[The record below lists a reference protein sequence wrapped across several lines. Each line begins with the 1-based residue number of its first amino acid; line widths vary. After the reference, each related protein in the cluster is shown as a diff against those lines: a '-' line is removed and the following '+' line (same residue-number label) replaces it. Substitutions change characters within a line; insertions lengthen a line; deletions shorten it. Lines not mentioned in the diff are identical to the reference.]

1 MASDAVGGLHA
12 TAEISAPDTM
22 LELRYICYVLLLSR
36 LTLCLT
42 DNPGIRVQVTQNG
55 VKYGVDLAMSNLLSN
70 ISSLTL
76 TDIKE
81 STTIWEDTVD
91 YEITQIRIVRFQY
104 SDCSATVVPGTGIQI
119 KIQGGNATI
128 NTDWTLN
135 SWLINDSGTSVLTL
149 TGISASV
156 LLAISRNEMG
166 NPSLSQLSC
175 QAAVTGVDISL
186 LGGVSYVNDA
196 LKDPM
201 EKLVR
206 SKINSQL
213 CAALGMQT
221 QRWDDSLSQIKLNFT
236 LNPFVGLDIALVSKP
251 VFAERSAAIELKGMF
266 YSLVNQ
272 TEAAAPPATMALTGH
287 TDSMFSTAI
296 SESSFNSASRA
307 YYAGGAFN
315 FLLSEILGSLAINT
329 SHLAALLPE
338 ISQRFPEPAP
348 VQVLISASRA
358 PVFYLTPNNLTVEI
372 SGQID
377 IYVSHPDGKNESLLT
392 AQALASIST
401 NLFISDSSCV
411 YGLNLTGSIALNRI
425 QLQLENSPSAA
436 RTPEDISR
444 EKEIQQISQ
453 MTLIPLVNERLKDG
467 ICITSIFVKNPS
479 IHINQGFVLLAAD
492 V

>member
-1 MASDAVGGLHA
+1 
-12 TAEISAPDTM
+12 M

-76 TDIKE
+76 PDIKE

-186 LGGVSYVNDA
+186 LGGV
-196 LKDPM
+196 
-201 EKLVR
+201 R
-206 SKINSQL
+206 
-213 CAALGMQT
+213 
-221 QRWDDSLSQIKLNFT
+221 
-236 LNPFVGLDIALVSKP
+236 
-251 VFAERSAAIELKGMF
+251 
-266 YSLVNQ
+266 
-272 TEAAAPPATMALTGH
+272 
-287 TDSMFSTAI
+287 
-296 SESSFNSASRA
+296 
-307 YYAGGAFN
+307 
-315 FLLSEILGSLAINT
+315 
-329 SHLAALLPE
+329 
-338 ISQRFPEPAP
+338 
-348 VQVLISASRA
+348 
-358 PVFYLTPNNLTVEI
+358 
-372 SGQID
+372 
-377 IYVSHPDGKNESLLT
+377 
-392 AQALASIST
+392 
-401 NLFISDSSCV
+401 
-411 YGLNLTGSIALNRI
+411 
-425 QLQLENSPSAA
+425 
-436 RTPEDISR
+436 
-444 EKEIQQISQ
+444 
-453 MTLIPLVNERLKDG
+453 
-467 ICITSIFVKNPS
+467 
-479 IHINQGFVLLAAD
+479 
-492 V
+492 